1 MKLVL
6 LRPQPG
12 ADASAVRAR
21 AAGFDPVVA
30 SLFVVEP
37 VEWAMPDQTFDAIM
51 ITSANAIRHG
61 GAHLSSLAGLPVLAV
76 GTASADAARQ
86 AGFAA
91 AIIGD
96 ADVSA
101 LLAMAKEAGF
111 RNLLWLAG
119 VDHIPID
126 PDWADQVTIQ
136 TVYRA
141 QAIEPA
147 AGLTEHLNADA
158 VVALHSPRA
167 ARHFT
172 AYCDQ
177 AGVDR
182 AAVNLV
188 ALSPAVADAAGYGW
202 HNIAVAAAP
211 NDAALLSAVHA
222 LFNGDIEKPTG

>member
-12 ADASAVRAR
+12 ADATAVRAR
-21 AAGFDPVVA
+21 AAGFYPVIA
-30 SLFVVEP
+30 PLFVIEP
-37 VEWAMPDQTFDAIM
+37 VEWTVPEQTFDAVM

-61 GAHLSSLAGLPVLAV
+61 GAKLSALVDLPVLAV
-76 GTASADAARQ
+76 GTASTDAARQ
-86 AGFAA
+86 AGFAV

-96 ADVSA
+96 TDASA

-111 RNLLWLAG
+111 RDIIWLAG
-119 VDHIPID
+119 ADHVPVD

-147 AGLTEHLNADA
+147 ARLIEHLNADA

-167 ARHFT
+167 ARHF
-172 AYCDQ
+172 AEHCDQ
-177 AGVDR
+177 AGIDR
-182 AAVNLV
+182 AAVYLV

-211 NDAALLSAVHA
+211 NDAALLSAVQA